1 MIALAPWQA
10 LLNALGYVVA
20 WIYNLVPNY
29 GVTIILLTVT
39 IRLILLPLGIKQVRS
54 MQHMQIVQPKIK
66 QIQQKYKGNKQRQQE
81 EIMKLYK
88 EYGVNPFSGCWP
100 VLLQFPILIAMYSV
114 LRWPQHPIHVP
125 TDSDL
130 YAAVSQQIPET
141 LPPGDPDG
149 QPVTTQA
156 QIDRLEEQG
165 DLPGPTGGT
174 SFLGMNLLCSA
185 LHAGN
190 ADATLP
196 GTGSTGQKI
205 AYPVD
210 CGSTVVDRIPYYV
223 FAALMFGTTF
233 YQQRQMQQ
241 ASPPGASSQQQALLK
256 VMPVLFGVF
265 GIFFPAGLV
274 LYWTVSNGWQIGQ
287 QYFMLK
293 SRPTA
298 EQLAETAKS
307 KPQKSQRKGFMSS
320 MMDRAEAERERR
332 GTGTPKPGNRK
343 PGSQKPGSNPK
354 RSTNPKPSNNPKRGS
369 TPKPGNNPKPG
380 SNPKPGNDPKK
391 PGSGGN

>member
-1 MIALAPWQA
+1 MIALAPWQG
-10 LLNALGYVVA
+10 LLNALGWVVA
-20 WIYNLVPNY
+20 QIYDFIPNY

-66 QIQQKYKGNKQRQQE
+66 QIQAKYKGNKTRQQE

-125 TDSDL
+125 TDSAL

-141 LPPGDPDG
+141 LPPGDPNG
-149 QPVTTQA
+149 EAITTQA
-156 QIDRLEEQG
+156 QIDAL
-165 DLPGPTGGT
+165 DLPGSTSGT
-174 SFLGMNLLCSA
+174 SFLTMNLLCSA
-185 LHAGN
+185 VHAGN
-190 ADATLP
+190 PDATLAAK
-196 GTGSTGQKI
+196 SATGQNL

-210 CGSTVVDRIPYYV
+210 CGSEVVDRIPYYI

-233 YQQRQMQQ
+233 YQQRQMQK
-241 ASPPGASSQQQALLK
+241 ATPPGGSSQQQALLK
-256 VMPVLFGVF
+256 IMPIMFGVF

-274 LYWTVSNGWQIGQ
+274 LYWTTSNGWQIGQ

-298 EQLAETAKS
+298 EQLAESAKS
-307 KPQKSQRKGFMSS
+307 KPQKAEKKGFMSS
-320 MMDRAEAERERR
+320 MMERAEQQRELR
-332 GTGTPKPGNRK
+332 GTPKPGTKK
-343 PGSQKPGSNPK
+343 PGTTKPPASKGGTNGTTGSGPTKPGSNPK
-354 RSTNPKPSNNPKRGS
+354 GS
-369 TPKPGNNPKPG
+369 
-380 SNPKPGNDPKK
+380 
-391 PGSGGN
+391 GSGGNGSGGDPKKRPKR

>member
-10 LLNALGYVVA
+10 LLNALGWVVA
-20 WIYNLVPNY
+20 QIYELIPNY
-29 GVTIILLTVT
+29 GVTIILLTIV
-39 IRLILLPLGIKQVRS
+39 IRLVLLPLGIKQVRS
-54 MQHMQIVQPKIK
+54 MQHMQIVQPKVK
-66 QIQQKYKGNKQRQQE
+66 QLQAKYKGNKQRQQE

-100 VLLQFPILIAMYSV
+100 VLLQFPILISMYSV

-125 TDSDL
+125 TDSGL

-149 QPVTTQA
+149 DPVTGQD
-156 QIDRLEEQG
+156 QINQLETEG
-165 DLPGPTGGT
+165 TLPGSTRGT

-190 ADATLP
+190 PDATLA
-196 GTGSTGQKI
+196 GKSSTGQNL

-210 CGSTVVDRIPYYV
+210 CGSDVVDRIPYYI
-223 FAALMFGTTF
+223 FAVLMFGTTF
-233 YQQRQMQQ
+233 FQQRQMQQ
-241 ASPPGASSQQQALLK
+241 ATPPGASNQQQALLK
-256 VMPVLFGVF
+256 VMPIVFGVF

-274 LYWTVSNGWQIGQ
+274 LYWTTSNGWQIGQ

-298 EQLAETAKS
+298 EQLAANAKS
-307 KPQKSQRKGFMSS
+307 KPQKAEKKGFMAS
-320 MMDRAEAERERR
+320 MMERADQQRQLR
-332 GTGTPKPGNRK
+332 G
-343 PGSQKPGSNPK
+343 
-354 RSTNPKPSNNPKRGS
+354 GS
-369 TPKPGNNPKPG
+369 TPKPGGKKPGNSKPPSSKGGTGGSPGSGGNEPG
-380 SNPKPGNDPKK
+380 SNPKQ
-391 PGSGGN
+391 PGSGGNGRGGDPKKRPKR

>member
-10 LLNALGYVVA
+10 LLNALGWVVA
-20 WIYNLVPNY
+20 QIYDFIPNY

-66 QIQQKYKGNKQRQQE
+66 QIQAKYKGNKTRQQE

-125 TDSDL
+125 TDSGL

-141 LPPGDPDG
+141 LPPGDPNG
-149 QPVTTQA
+149 EPITTQA
-156 QIDRLEEQG
+156 QINGL
-165 DLPGPTGGT
+165 DLPGPTSGT

-185 LHAGN
+185 VHAGN
-190 ADATLP
+190 PDATLAAK
-196 GTGSTGQKI
+196 SATGQNL

-210 CGSTVVDRIPYYV
+210 CGSDVVDRIPYYI

-233 YQQRQMQQ
+233 YQQRQMQK
-241 ASPPGASSQQQALLK
+241 ATPPGGSSQQQALLK
-256 VMPVLFGVF
+256 IMPIMFGVF

-274 LYWTVSNGWQIGQ
+274 LYWTTSNGWQIGQ

-298 EQLAETAKS
+298 EQLAESAKS
-307 KPQKSQRKGFMSS
+307 KPQKAEKKGFMSS
-320 MMDRAEAERERR
+320 MMERAEQQRELR
-332 GTGTPKPGNRK
+332 GTPKPGTKK
-343 PGSQKPGSNPK
+343 PGTTKPPGSKGGTNGTTGSRPTKPGSNPK
-354 RSTNPKPSNNPKRGS
+354 GS
-369 TPKPGNNPKPG
+369 
-380 SNPKPGNDPKK
+380 
-391 PGSGGN
+391 GSGGNGSGGDPKKRPKR

>member
-1 MIALAPWQA
+1 MIALAPWQT
-10 LLNALGYVVA
+10 LLNSIGWVVA
-20 WIYNLVPNY
+20 QIYDFIPNY
-29 GVTIILLTVT
+29 GITIILLTVS

-114 LRWPQHPIHVP
+114 LRWPQHPVHVP
-125 TDSDL
+125 TDSSL

-141 LPPGDPDG
+141 VDG
-149 QPVTTQA
+149 QPDSAPIEKQA
-156 QIDRLEEQG
+156 QIDAL
-165 DLPGPTGGT
+165 DLPGPTSGT

-185 LHAGN
+185 VHAGN
-190 ADATLP
+190 PDATLA
-196 GTGSTGQKI
+196 TKSSTGQDLT
-205 AYPVD
+205 YPVD
-210 CGSTVVDRIPYYV
+210 CGSDAVDRIPYYV
-223 FAALMFGTTF
+223 FAALMFATTF

-256 VMPVLFGVF
+256 VMPIMFGVF
-265 GIFFPAGLV
+265 GVFFPAGLV
-274 LYWTVSNGWQIGQ
+274 LYWTTSNGWQIGQ

-298 EQLAETAKS
+298 EQLAESAKS
-307 KPQKSQRKGFMSS
+307 KPQKAEKKGFMSS
-320 MMDRAEAERERR
+320 MMDRAEQQRQLR
-332 GTGTPKPGNRK
+332 GGATPKPGVKK
-343 PGSQKPGSNPK
+343 PGNPKPGPAPKGGTNGKTGSDPDKPGSNPK
-354 RSTNPKPSNNPKRGS
+354 RS
-369 TPKPGNNPKPG
+369 
-380 SNPKPGNDPKK
+380 
-391 PGSGGN
+391 GSGGNGRGGDPKKRPKR

>member
-10 LLNALGYVVA
+10 LLDALGWVVA
-20 WIYNLVPNY
+20 QIYDFIPNY

-66 QIQQKYKGNKQRQQE
+66 QIQAKYKGNKTRQQE

-125 TDSDL
+125 TDSGL

-141 LPPGDPDG
+141 LPPGDPNG
-149 QPVTTQA
+149 EPITTQA
-156 QIDRLEEQG
+156 QIDALP
-165 DLPGPTGGT
+165 LPGPTSGT
-174 SFLGMNLLCSA
+174 SFLTMNLLCSA
-185 LHAGN
+185 VHAGN
-190 ADATLP
+190 PDATLAAKSP
-196 GTGSTGQKI
+196 TGQNL

-210 CGSTVVDRIPYYV
+210 CGSEVVDRIPYYI

-233 YQQRQMQQ
+233 YQQRQMQK
-241 ASPPGASSQQQALLK
+241 ATPPGGSSQQQALLK
-256 VMPVLFGVF
+256 IMPIMFGVF

-274 LYWTVSNGWQIGQ
+274 LYWTTSNGWQIGQ

-298 EQLAETAKS
+298 EQLAESAKS
-307 KPQKSQRKGFMSS
+307 KPQKAEKKGFMSS
-320 MMDRAEAERERR
+320 MMERAEQQRELR
-332 GTGTPKPGNRK
+332 GTPKPGTKK
-343 PGSQKPGSNPK
+343 PGTTKPPGSKGGTNGTTGSGPTKPGSNPK
-354 RSTNPKPSNNPKRGS
+354 GS
-369 TPKPGNNPKPG
+369 
-380 SNPKPGNDPKK
+380 
-391 PGSGGN
+391 GSGGNGSGGDPKKRPKR

>member
-10 LLNALGYVVA
+10 LLNALGHVVA
-20 WIYNLVPNY
+20 WIYDLVPNY

-39 IRLILLPLGIKQVRS
+39 IRLVLLPLGIKQVRS

-100 VLLQFPILIAMYSV
+100 VLLQFPILISMYSV

-130 YAAVSQQIPET
+130 YVAVSQQIPET
-141 LPPGDPDG
+141 LPPGNPDG

-156 QIDRLEEQG
+156 QIDRLENEG

-196 GTGSTGQKI
+196 GKSSTGNTLE
-205 AYPVD
+205 YPVN

-223 FAALMFGTTF
+223 FAALMFATTF
-233 YQQRQMQQ
+233 YQQRQMQK
-241 ASPPGASSQQQALLK
+241 ATPPGASSQQQALLK

-265 GIFFPAGLV
+265 GVFFPAGLV
-274 LYWTVSNGWQIGQ
+274 LYWTTSNGWQIGQ

-320 MMDRAEAERERR
+320 MMDRAEQERERR
-332 GTGTPKPGNRK
+332 GGGTAKPGTRKPGNPKPGA
-343 PGSQKPGSNPK
+343 
-354 RSTNPKPSNNPKRGS
+354 
-369 TPKPGNNPKPG
+369 NPKPG
-380 SNPKPGNDPKK
+380 SNPKGSNPKRGSNPKPGTNPKK
-391 PGSGGN
+391 PGSGGNGRGGDPKNRPER

>member
-10 LLNALGYVVA
+10 LLNALGWVVA
-20 WIYNLVPNY
+20 QIYDFIPNY

-66 QIQQKYKGNKQRQQE
+66 QIQAKYKGNKTRQQE

-125 TDSDL
+125 TDSGL

-141 LPPGDPDG
+141 LPPGDPNG
-149 QPVTTQA
+149 EPITTQA
-156 QIDRLEEQG
+156 QIDALP
-165 DLPGPTGGT
+165 LPGPTTGT
-174 SFLGMNLLCSA
+174 SFLTMNLLCSA
-185 LHAGN
+185 VHAGN
-190 ADATLP
+190 PDATLAAKSP
-196 GTGSTGQKI
+196 TGQNL
-205 AYPVD
+205 AYPVN
-210 CGSTVVDRIPYYV
+210 CGSEVVDRIPYYI

-233 YQQRQMQQ
+233 YQQRQMQK
-241 ASPPGASSQQQALLK
+241 ATPPGGSSQQQALLK
-256 VMPVLFGVF
+256 IMPIMFGVF

-274 LYWTVSNGWQIGQ
+274 LYWTTSNGWQIGQ

-298 EQLAETAKS
+298 EQLAESAKS
-307 KPQKSQRKGFMSS
+307 KPQKAEKKGFMSS
-320 MMDRAEAERERR
+320 MMERAEQQRELR
-332 GTGTPKPGNRK
+332 GTPKPGTKK
-343 PGSQKPGSNPK
+343 PGTTKPPGSKGGTNGTTGSGPTKPGSNPK
-354 RSTNPKPSNNPKRGS
+354 GS
-369 TPKPGNNPKPG
+369 
-380 SNPKPGNDPKK
+380 
-391 PGSGGN
+391 GSGGNGSGGDPKKRPKR

>member
-10 LLNALGYVVA
+10 LLDALGWVVA
-20 WIYNLVPNY
+20 QIYDFIPNY

-66 QIQQKYKGNKQRQQE
+66 QIQAKYKGNKQRQQE

-88 EYGVNPFSGCWP
+88 DYGVNPFSGCWP

-125 TDSDL
+125 TDSGL

-141 LPPGDPDG
+141 LPPGDPNG
-149 QPVTTQA
+149 EPITTQA
-156 QIDRLEEQG
+156 QIEDL
-165 DLPGPTGGT
+165 DLPGSTSGT

-185 LHAGN
+185 VHAGN
-190 ADATLP
+190 PDATLAAKSP
-196 GTGSTGQKI
+196 TGQDL

-210 CGSTVVDRIPYYV
+210 CGSDVVDRIPYYV
-223 FAALMFGTTF
+223 FAVLMFGTTF
-233 YQQRQMQQ
+233 FQQRQMQQ
-241 ASPPGASSQQQALLK
+241 ATPPGASNQQQALLK
-256 VMPVLFGVF
+256 VMPILFGVF
-265 GIFFPAGLV
+265 GVFFPAGLV
-274 LYWTVSNGWQIGQ
+274 LYWTTSNGWQIGQ

-298 EQLAETAKS
+298 EQLAQNAKS
-307 KPQKSQRKGFMSS
+307 KPQKAEKKGFMAS
-320 MMDRAEAERERR
+320 MMERAEQQRQLRS
-332 GTGTPKPGNRK
+332 GTTPKPDSKK
-343 PGSQKPGSNPK
+343 PGNPKPPASKGGTGGSPGSGRDEPGSNPK
-354 RSTNPKPSNNPKRGS
+354 Q
-369 TPKPGNNPKPG
+369 
-380 SNPKPGNDPKK
+380 
-391 PGSGGN
+391 PGSGGNGRGGDPKKRPKR

>member
-1 MIALAPWQA
+1 MIGVAAWQWLLDGLGWFLAWVYS
-10 LLNALGYVVA
+10 LIG
-20 WIYNLVPNY
+20 NY
-29 GVTIILLTVT
+29 GITIIVLTVV
-39 IRLILLPLGIKQVRS
+39 IRVILLPLGIKQVRS

-66 QIQQKYKGNKQRQQE
+66 QLQQKYKGNKQRQQE

-130 YAAVSQQIPET
+130 YAAVSKQIPET

-149 QPVTTQA
+149 EQVKTQA
-156 QIDRLEEQG
+156 QIDRLEQEG
-165 DLPGPTGGT
+165 TLPGSTGGT

-196 GTGSTGQKI
+196 GKSSTGQNI
-205 AYPVD
+205 EYPVD

-223 FAALMFGTTF
+223 FAALMFATTF
-233 YQQRQMQQ
+233 YQQRQMQK
-241 ASPPGASSQQQALLK
+241 ATPPGASSQQQALLK
-256 VMPVLFGVF
+256 VMPILFGVF
-265 GIFFPAGLV
+265 GVFFPAGLV
-274 LYWTVSNGWQIGQ
+274 LYWTTSNGWQIGQ

-307 KPQKSQRKGFMSS
+307 KPQKSQRRGFMAS
-320 MMDRAEAERERR
+320 MMDRAEQERERR
-332 GTGTPKPGNRK
+332 GSRTAKPGTRK
-343 PGSQKPGSNPK
+343 PG
-354 RSTNPKPSNNPKRGS
+354 
-369 TPKPGNNPKPG
+369 NPKPG
-380 SNPKPGNDPKK
+380 SNPKGSNPKRGSNPKPGTNPKK
-391 PGSGGN
+391 PGSGGNGSGGDPKKRPER

>member
-10 LLNALGYVVA
+10 LLNALGWVVA
-20 WIYNLVPNY
+20 QIYDFIPNY

-66 QIQQKYKGNKQRQQE
+66 QIQGKYKGNKQRQQE

-125 TDSDL
+125 TDSGL

-141 LPPGDPDG
+141 LPPGDPNGDAI
-149 QPVTTQA
+149 TTQA
-156 QIDRLEEQG
+156 QIKELDPP
-165 DLPGPTGGT
+165 LPGPTSGT
-174 SFLGMNLLCSA
+174 SFLSMNLLCSA
-185 LHAGN
+185 IHAGN
-190 ADATLP
+190 PDATLAAKSP
-196 GTGSTGQKI
+196 TGQDL

-210 CGSTVVDRIPYYV
+210 CGSDVVDRIPYYV
-223 FAALMFGTTF
+223 FAALMFATTF
-233 YQQRQMQQ
+233 YQQRQMQK

-274 LYWTVSNGWQIGQ
+274 LYWTTSNAWQIGQ

-298 EQLAETAKS
+298 EQLAENAKS
-307 KPQKSQRKGFMSS
+307 KPQKAEKKGFLSS
-320 MMDRAEAERERR
+320 MMERAEQQRQLR
-332 GTGTPKPGNRK
+332 GGTTPKPGSKK
-343 PGSQKPGSNPK
+343 PGNPKPPGPKGGTGSTGSGPDEPGSNPK
-354 RSTNPKPSNNPKRGS
+354 GS
-369 TPKPGNNPKPG
+369 
-380 SNPKPGNDPKK
+380 
-391 PGSGGN
+391 GSGGNGRGGDPKKRPKR